1 MLLSPT
7 PAVAST
13 TPRNHARDE
22 AEEEEENSRKYK
34 PDADTWE
41 WEVEVV
47 PYEVQSALAK
57 MYETGGHSLEV
68 NYHLFH
74 TGVHILT

>member
-7 PAVAST
+7 PAVPST
-13 TPRNHARDE
+13 TPRNHARGEVEE
-22 AEEEEENSRKYK
+22 AEENSRKYK

-47 PYEVQSALAK
+47 SYEVQSALAK
-57 MYETGGHSLEV
+57 LYETGGHSLEV
-68 NYHLFH
+68 YCHL
-74 TGVHILT
+74 